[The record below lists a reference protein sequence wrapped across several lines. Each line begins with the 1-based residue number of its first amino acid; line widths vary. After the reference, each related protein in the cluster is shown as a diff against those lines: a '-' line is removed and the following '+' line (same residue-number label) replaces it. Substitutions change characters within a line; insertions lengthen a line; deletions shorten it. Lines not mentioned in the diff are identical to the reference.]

1 MKFESIE
8 QNNSNTL
15 SQLIV
20 ILADWNGWLR
30 IPLFE

>member
-8 QNNSNTL
+8 QNNSKTL

-20 ILADWNGWLR
+20 VLADWNGWLHK
-30 IPLFE
+30 PLFE